1 MYLTAKDSKLT
12 LHSKRKSGILN
23 MSRQT
28 KTNSNSEGLKV
39 LSYAVTQKKNGVDLT
54 CTSLALAL
62 FFCRIDISL
71 IRMTS

>member
-39 LSYAVTQKKNGVDLT
+39 LSYAVTQKKERGRLD
-54 CTSLALAL
+54 
-62 FFCRIDISL
+62 
-71 IRMTS
+71 MY